1 MLHKQIWMLVRHG
14 LKLDWAS
21 KERLISP
28 LLFSLVMLTV
38 FTFTAGQIP
47 ALYAKPVFVSQTF
60 LVLVFALQNAFSR
73 ILDPEQKD
81 QVAELMRTYPL
92 SMGAWYTAKF
102 LLAVLHGIWI
112 LLPSLLV
119 SALFYGEYDV
129 GFAFYLGFFGILLL
143 CLLGLASVGTLATAM
158 TLQATGKDLV
168 QPLLYF
174 TLAIPLLLAGS
185 QASLQ
190 LLQGQNLE
198 DFHHWIYLLVGFDTM
213 FLTAGVLFFGIV
225 MSDSS
230 S

>member
-1 MLHKQIWMLVRHG
+1 MRYKQVRMLVRHG
-14 LKLDWAS
+14 LQLDWAS
-21 KERLISP
+21 KERLVSP

-47 ALYAKPVFVSQTF
+47 AQYAKPVFISQTF

-73 ILDPEQKD
+73 LMDPEQKD
-81 QVAELMRTYPL
+81 QVAELLRTYPL
-92 SMGAWYTAKF
+92 SMGAWYTAK
-102 LLAVLHGIWI
+102 LILAILHGLWI

-119 SALFYGEYDV
+119 SALFYEELHI
-129 GFAFYLGFFGILLL
+129 GFSFFLGFFGILLL

-158 TLQATGKDLV
+158 TVEAKGKDLL

-198 DFHHWIYLLVGFDTM
+198 DFRHWIYLLVSFDTM
-213 FLTAGVLFFGIV
+213 FITAGILFFGVV
-225 MSDSS
+225 MSDLS
-230 S
+230 